1 MAKKSQEQ
9 RTSSSRPAAIYGRN
23 EQAIQ
28 REMADAADRL
38 DEQRRRLK
46 ALMRRLEG
54 RPSLEAANEAA
65 EGLDFDLV
73 GLHVA
78 SVVMGALEITAG
90 DLSDNIA
97 DLRRSAK
104 ATPASLAA
112 EVRKRKRDRARSE
125 HEEARRRTE
134 QDAEVRR
141 RDQRVNGAFE
151 ALAGLLKVSRE
162 PELVAACKEAFE
174 ALAECAAPVKVA

>member
-28 REMADAADRL
+28 REMADAANRL

-46 ALMRRLEG
+46 TLMRRLEG
-54 RPSLEAANEAA
+54 LPSMKVAEEADDGDLDLHVVADLMGSLEIAAGNLGEN
-65 EGLDFDLV
+65 V
-73 GLHVA
+73 
-78 SVVMGALEITAG
+78 
-90 DLSDNIA
+90 A
-97 DLRRSAK
+97 DLRQSAK

-112 EVRKRKRDRARSE
+112 E
-125 HEEARRRTE
+125 ARRRKLDGMRFDAQEAQRRQE
-134 QDAEVRR
+134 QGAEVRR
-141 RDQRVNGAFE
+141 RDERVNVAFK

-162 PELVAACKEAFE
+162 PELVAACKEALE